1 MWPFGSGSGPAPR
14 PDFDGMSR
22 LSPRPRIVALDVVR
36 GFALCGILVA
46 NVRPIATTVGL
57 LPPDGAPPTTADLG
71 LGLLVDHRFF
81 PIFSLLFGMGFWLL
95 YESAGTRVVLAR
107 RLLALLVLGLAH
119 RLLWDGDIL
128 AIYAVAGLVVLL
140 PSTWLPRRVVAVLS
154 AAALGLALFLGGGI
168 LVVPGLF
175 LLGSALVRYGV
186 ADRLESSALVPAV
199 VGGVALVP
207 AVVLG
212 YLQASD
218 ARFFTSAG
226 LATAVVYVC
235 LFLVLLRGPLRGF
248 LQALFAP
255 LGRMALTNYL
265 TATVLVLA
273 LRPLVGGTAE
283 GWSTATVL
291 GIAAGVVAVQ
301 WVWSTLWLRR
311 FRQGPVEYVWRLA
324 TYPKRARHGI
334 DRSHERSGEGVAA
347 ERVPGS
353 GPDDPGSRRR

>member
-1 MWPFGSGSGPAPR
+1 M
-14 PDFDGMSR
+14 
-22 LSPRPRIVALDVVR
+22 ALDVIR

-57 LPPDGAPPTTADLG
+57 LPPDGGPPTTADLW

-119 RLLWDGDIL
+119 RLLWNGDVL
-128 AIYAVAGLVVLL
+128 TIYAAAGLVVLL
-140 PSTWLPRRVVAVLS
+140 PSTWLPRRVVAVAS
-154 AAALGLALFLGGGI
+154 VAALGLALFLGGGI

-186 ADRLESSALVPAV
+186 ADRLDASARVPAI

-218 ARFFTSAG
+218 VRFFTAAG

-235 LFLVLLRGPLRGF
+235 LFLVLLRGPLRRF
-248 LQALFAP
+248 LYALFAP
-255 LGRMALTNYL
+255 LGRMALTDYL
-265 TATVLVLA
+265 TATLLVLA

-283 GWSTATVL
+283 DWSTATVL
-291 GIAAGVVAVQ
+291 GIAAAVLSVQ

-324 TYPKRARHGI
+324 TYPRRARHGI
-334 DRSHERSGEGVAA
+334 DRSHEGSVEGVAA
-347 ERVPGS
+347 ERVAGTGADVPRG
-353 GPDDPGSRRR
+353 GRLGHRG

>member
-1 MWPFGSGSGPAPR
+1 M
-14 PDFDGMSR
+14 
-22 LSPRPRIVALDVVR
+22 ALDVIR

-57 LPPDGAPPTTADLG
+57 LPPDGAPPTTADLW

-95 YESAGTRVVLAR
+95 YESAGTRVVLLR

-128 AIYAVAGLVVLL
+128 AIYAVAGLAVLL
-140 PSTWLPRRVVAVLS
+140 PSTWLPRSVSAALS
-154 AAALGLALFLGGGI
+154 AVALGLALFFGGGI

-186 ADRLESSALVPAV
+186 ADRLDSSTKVPAI
-199 VGGVALVP
+199 VGGAALVP

-212 YLQASD
+212 RLQTSD
-218 ARFFTSAG
+218 AQLFTAAG
-226 LATAVVYVC
+226 LAAAVVYVC
-235 LFLVLLRGPLRGF
+235 LFLVLLRSPLRGF
-248 LQALFAP
+248 LYALFAP

-265 TATVLVLA
+265 TATLLVLA

-283 GWSTATVL
+283 SWSTGTVL
-291 GIAAGVVAVQ
+291 GIAGGVLAVQ
-301 WVWSTLWLRR
+301 WVWSTWWLRR
-311 FRQGPVEYVWRLA
+311 FRQGPVEHLWRLV
-324 TYPKRARHGI
+324 TYPRRARRG
-334 DRSHERSGEGVAA
+334 
-347 ERVPGS
+347 
-353 GPDDPGSRRR
+353 DDQV